1 MVASRV
7 EFSFRDAINPA
18 YNPNVDSC
26 FPQPLLPSVTSSVE
40 TSLALEGSNINATN
54 PLHKDVLLEK
64 KSAEALRCD
73 ICSIIC
79 NSKEMLDNHLSGKK
93 HRKKTKAQSPDTS
106 LLDQVKTE
114 HIEGAETK
122 SVKNLDNGAL
132 PGLKETQALFHRHV
146 SLKKHALV
154 VDGEGPDTMML
165 EPSTICAP
173 EVSKMH
179 KPKHQKC
186 SESVADNTCNRTDV
200 HDEIMTDIGLQPQLK
215 ADYSAEPMLHASN
228 GKLAEGKLNLVEVC
242 ASRASVQV
250 CTVCNI
256 FNYSQ
261 ESLQKHLAGKIHA
274 RNVKKIST
282 VTSSP
287 VSVHPIE
294 ILGSNN
300 LKPAR
305 EPRSPAD
312 PSSVVPVGS
321 MEIEKLILSKGGTA
335 MLSPN
340 VCTLCNIKCNSQELF
355 TCHLVGKKHASKVRK
370 LGSDTHTKGDGASR
384 NFPLVQFHG
393 HDPTVTSH
401 DVEKFNDASS
411 INLMVPRDNNPSEK
425 SADCM
430 ISDAALSTIPVTRPK
445 DDNSFIG
452 NDGATLQDYES
463 EANQRA
469 SKRGKGVQFAYCDVC
484 EVYCNSSEILST
496 HKMGKRHLKQLK
508 KLGKLEKGI
517 ITPEE
522 DVISPST
529 IASMDYQD
537 GNKSSVSDLSMIV
550 HEQVEAPKGIINSQK
565 QNNMQKASEHAYS
578 SVPEPSMNAHN
589 QVEAPKG
596 IINSENQNNIQ
607 EASQD
612 ANVGCTLCKVVCNSQ
627 MTLSTHLA
635 GRKHAAML
643 RKRAQGE
650 TGSGS
655 ETKTGGRLH
664 SGCCCLIFLLICFLN
679 CVVLEMILLGV
690 IKFCLSDTG
699 RDDRSQK
706 SASIEEDYSSVQ
718 NWLKRQ
724 IAGQIT
730 GHEYDSGDEQFAT
743 SVAAAAYAV
752 HSLVVANT
760 SFRNGKTLTKEKSR
774 KGVHQAQMPR
784 TRTTEI
790 APGKCC
796 GCGLSAKSV
805 VVVIQMLESKFS
817 CKSPIFRTHP
827 IIDLVP

>member
-1 MVASRV
+1 MTTIKRKDMVTSRLV

-26 FPQPLLPSVTSSVE
+26 FPQPLPPSVTSSVE

-54 PLHKDVLLEK
+54 PSHKDVLLEK

-186 SESVADNTCNRTDV
+186 SESVAHNTCNRTDV
-200 HDEIMTDIGLQPQLK
+200 HDEIMTDKGLQPQSK

-228 GKLAEGKLNLVEVC
+228 GYLAAGILNLVEVC

-256 FNYSQ
+256 FNYSE

-274 RNVKKIST
+274 RNVKKFST

-294 ILGSNN
+294 ILGLNN

-305 EPRSPAD
+305 EPCSPAD

-321 MEIEKLILSKGGTA
+321 MEIEEPISSEGGTA

-340 VCTLCNIKCNSQELF
+340 VCTMCNIKCNSQELF
-355 TCHLVGKKHASKVRK
+355 TRHLAGKKHASKVRK
-370 LGSDTHTKGDGASR
+370 LGSDTHTPDLHMKGDGASR

-445 DDNSFIG
+445 DDNSCNG
-452 NDGATLQDYES
+452 TDGATLQDYES

-469 SKRGKGVQFAYCDVC
+469 SKRGKVVQFAYCDVC
-484 EVYCNSSEILST
+484 EVYCNSCEILKT
-496 HKMGKRHLKQLK
+496 HKMGKMHLKQLE
-508 KLGKLEKGI
+508 KLGKSEKGI

-522 DVISPST
+522 VVISPR
-529 IASMDYQD
+529 ILASMDYQY

-550 HEQVEAPKGIINSQK
+550 HEQVEASKGIINSQK
-565 QNNMQKASEHAYS
+565 QNSMQEASEDAYS
-578 SVPEPSMNAHN
+578 SVPKASMNVHN
-589 QVEAPKG
+589 QVEAPKD

-643 RKRAQGE
+643 RKTVQSE
-650 TGSGS
+650 TGSG
-655 ETKTGGRLH
+655 
-664 SGCCCLIFLLICFLN
+664 F
-679 CVVLEMILLGV
+679 
-690 IKFCLSDTG
+690 
-699 RDDRSQK
+699 
-706 SASIEEDYSSVQ
+706 
-718 NWLKRQ
+718 
-724 IAGQIT
+724 
-730 GHEYDSGDEQFAT
+730 
-743 SVAAAAYAV
+743 
-752 HSLVVANT
+752 
-760 SFRNGKTLTKEKSR
+760 
-774 KGVHQAQMPR
+774 
-784 TRTTEI
+784 
-790 APGKCC
+790 
-796 GCGLSAKSV
+796 
-805 VVVIQMLESKFS
+805 
-817 CKSPIFRTHP
+817 
-827 IIDLVP
+827 